1 MSKKSIHILSNYQQF
16 IFSIQL
22 KCPSQII
29 KTLQYIPLHKKWQK
43 KKKKKPLKNIKR
55 KIKKGTKTLISPSQ
69 PLPLIISSCVY
80 L

>member
-43 KKKKKPLKNIKR
+43 KKKKKKKKKNKIKKKKRKKNIK
-55 KIKKGTKTLISPSQ
+55 
-69 PLPLIISSCVY
+69 
-80 L
+80 